1 MGFCDPAT
9 TVGQSRGTATIMDVT
24 ILRLP
29 HMQVVLNEQEGK
41 DREEEREEG
50 AKRRR
55 LDSSGQELG
64 SGSEETPG
72 ETKRREP
79 AHRRKNRQRV
89 KQQQKQH
96 NALAPPY
103 VYDDAEIEALQQE
116 GGMER
121 SMIEEL
127 LKKYGFGRWTKPEE
141 VWKGR
146 NISRL
151 SEIPESAVSE
161 GSS

>member
-1 MGFCDPAT
+1 VF
-9 TVGQSRGTATIMDVT
+9 
-24 ILRLP
+24 
-29 HMQVVLNEQEGK
+29 
-41 DREEEREEG
+41 
-50 AKRRR
+50 
-55 LDSSGQELG
+55 
-64 SGSEETPG
+64 ETPG
-72 ETKRREP
+72 EPKRREP

-89 KQQQKQH
+89 KQQQKQ
-96 NALAPPY
+96 NALVPPKCEF
-103 VYDDAEIEALQQE
+103 DDAEITALQQE

-151 SEIPESAVSE
+151 SEIPESSVSG

>member
-1 MGFCDPAT
+1 MGMR
-9 TVGQSRGTATIMDVT
+9 S
-24 ILRLP
+24 
-29 HMQVVLNEQEGK
+29 
-41 DREEEREEG
+41 
-50 AKRRR
+50 KRRR

-64 SGSEETPG
+64 SGSEEMPG

-89 KQQQKQH
+89 QQQQQKQ
-96 NALAPPY
+96 NILAPPPEF
-103 VYDDAEIEALQQE
+103 DDAEIRALQQE

-127 LKKYGFGRWTKPEE
+127 LKKYGFGQWTKPEE

-146 NISRL
+146 NISRH
-151 SEIPESAVSE
+151 SEIPESSVS
-161 GSS
+161 GAFS

>member
-1 MGFCDPAT
+1 MG
-9 TVGQSRGTATIMDVT
+9 
-24 ILRLP
+24 
-29 HMQVVLNEQEGK
+29 
-41 DREEEREEG
+41 EEMRS
-50 AKRRR
+50 KRRR

-64 SGSEETPG
+64 SGSEETLG

-121 SMIEEL
+121 SMIEVIRIL
-127 LKKYGFGRWTKPEE
+127 MVVMLVMVVMVVMVMMMVVMVVMVMMMMMVTVMTMVIAARRVCAKRGG
-141 VWKGR
+141 
-146 NISRL
+146 
-151 SEIPESAVSE
+151 
-161 GSS
+161 

>member
-1 MGFCDPAT
+1 MGGNIVDP
-9 TVGQSRGTATIMDVT
+9 VGQSRGTIMDVT

-29 HMQVVLNEQEGK
+29 NMQVVLNEQEEK
-41 DREEEREEG
+41 AKEEEEEEEMRS
-50 AKRRR
+50 KRRR

-64 SGSEETPG
+64 SGSEEMPG

-96 NALAPPY
+96 NALAPP
-103 VYDDAEIEALQQE
+103 VEFDDAEITALQQE

-151 SEIPESAVSE
+151 SEIPESTVRKD
-161 GSS
+161 SS

>member
-1 MGFCDPAT
+1 
-9 TVGQSRGTATIMDVT
+9 MDVT

-29 HMQVVLNEQEGK
+29 HMQVVLNEQEEK
-41 DREEEREEG
+41 AKEEEQEEEEMRS
-50 AKRRR
+50 KRRR
-55 LDSSGQELG
+55 LDSSGQG

-89 KQQQKQH
+89 KQQQKQQIQ
-96 NALAPPY
+96 NALVPPKCEF
-103 VYDDAEIEALQQE
+103 DDAEITALQQE
-116 GGMER
+116 GGLER

-151 SEIPESAVSE
+151 SEIPESSVNG